1 MLTALL
7 LIALFFGLVQE
18 VKIPGKLRFSSLNFK
33 TKKQNAK
40 RSALATVSNKQKY

>member
-18 VKIPGKLRFSSLNFK
+18 VRVPAKIKIAGLRSRRS
-33 TKKQNAK
+33 AK
-40 RSALATVSNKQKY
+40 RSALIAIADKGK